1 MSPKKARE
9 LRRVL
14 DLPRLPKMMNEMER
28 LQYRQ
33 AKARYAKVPA
43 PGRAAFLDD
52 VTAMKRVFHEALL
65 AKQKAPNTTGVLN
78 PSSTT

>member
-14 DLPRLPKMMNEMER
+14 DLPRLPKAMNEMER

-33 AKARYAKVPA
+33 AKARYAKMPVPA
-43 PGRAAFLDD
+43 RATFLDD
-52 VTAMKRVFHEALL
+52 VAGLKRTFMETL
-65 AKQKAPNTTGVLN
+65 AARQKAPNATGILN
-78 PSSTT
+78 PSST